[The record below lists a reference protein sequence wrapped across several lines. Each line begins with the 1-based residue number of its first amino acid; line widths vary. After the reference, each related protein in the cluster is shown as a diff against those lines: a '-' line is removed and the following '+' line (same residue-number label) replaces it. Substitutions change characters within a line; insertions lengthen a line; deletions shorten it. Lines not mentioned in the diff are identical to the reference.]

1 MLSLR
6 ALNRATLER
15 QLLLRRSELPVL
27 DAVEQL
33 VGLEAQILL
42 NPYTL
47 WSRLEGFR
55 PESLSRLLLERK
67 VVRILVMRATIHLVS
82 AGDCL
87 LLRPLMQPVIDA
99 ELARH
104 SEHSPALRELDLTP
118 VLEFARRRLT
128 EQPSTGTEL
137 RAAIAASFPGLDAT
151 AVAYACRNL
160 LPLVQVPPRA
170 CGVSRRRSGRR
181 RPKPGSV
188 GRLRRS
194 RPSTRSSCA
203 TSAPSGPRSPRTSAR
218 GRA

>member
-1 MLSLR
+1 MLG
-6 ALNRATLER
+6 
-15 QLLLRRSELPVL
+15 
-27 DAVEQL
+27 AVEQL
-33 VGLEAQILL
+33 VGLQAQIPL
-42 NPYTL
+42 NPYTAL

-104 SEHSPALRELDLTP
+104 PEYSAALRELDLMP
-118 VLEFARRRLT
+118 VVEFARRRLA

-160 LPLVQVPPRA
+160 LPLVQVPPR
-170 CGVSRRRSGRR
+170 GVWGETAQVTLDARRGLARSAAR
-181 RPKPGSV
+181 
-188 GRLRRS
+188 RRS

-203 TSAPSGPRSPRTSAR
+203 TSAPSALRTAADIAR